1 MDKKYSDALL
11 KKIQEKQYVTQING
25 IDVLMK
31 PIPDCD
37 EEGMMDPRLYQD
49 NKKMALMM
57 RIMPKCLLKMDTSEK
72 GIENLRKMFNE
83 VKSLAVTSEH
93 IEIIDQCIKGKDM
106 NEIPLRIY
114 RPSKRYEKLP
124 VLYYIHGGG
133 FFGGHMG
140 VVEQLVK
147 MIVEKFDLIA
157 VSINYRL
164 APENPY
170 PKGHEDCYEGLKWIY
185 EHISEF
191 GGDKE
196 KIFVAG
202 DSAGGN
208 LTQYCT
214 TRDLE
219 DKNYHIKG
227 QLLLYPTVNM
237 GGIDDEYVHWS
248 LDKYHLHPKHK
259 KVVTTMLQMMGGDNG
274 MTSMLGDILGTK
286 DIMNPYL
293 TPYRMDLKGMPPT
306 FVTVGEHDFLYIEC
320 LAYARKLCL
329 TGVNT
334 KTVVYKGMG
343 HAYGDNIGVYPQ
355 SEDCAIEMGN
365 FIMEHI
371 GRETL

>member
-25 IDVLMK
+25 IDVIMK

-329 TGVNT
+329 AGVNT

>member
-214 TRDLE
+214 IRDLE

-371 GRETL
+371 GREKL